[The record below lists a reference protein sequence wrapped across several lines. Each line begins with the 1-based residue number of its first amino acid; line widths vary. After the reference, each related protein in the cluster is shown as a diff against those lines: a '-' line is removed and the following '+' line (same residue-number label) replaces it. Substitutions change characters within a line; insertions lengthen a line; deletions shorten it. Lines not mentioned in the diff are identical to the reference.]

1 MGRTVFEGGRT
12 YFPSVNQIR
21 YEGPGSDNPL
31 AFKGYE
37 ADRVVAG
44 KTMEEHLR
52 FSVAYWHTF
61 LGTGSD
67 PFGPGTR
74 AFPWAEKTDPMAQA
88 KDRLDAAFEFIT
100 KLGAPFYCFHDRDMA
115 PEGRSV
121 EESEANLATLVE
133 LAKDRQKKTG
143 VRLLW
148 GTANLFSHPRYMNG
162 AGTNPDFAVVTHA
175 AAQVKAALDA
185 TVALGGENY
194 VFWGG
199 REGYSTLWNTDMKR
213 ELSNFARFLTAARD
227 YARSIGF
234 KGVFLIEPKPME
246 PMKHQYDRDAKTVIG
261 FLREHG
267 LDKDFKLNVEAN
279 HATLAGH
286 SFGHDLQV
294 ASDAGLLGSIDANR
308 GNPQN
313 GWDTDQFPVDLYDG
327 VEAMWVV
334 LNQGGIAPGGLNF
347 DAKARRESTDLED
360 LFIAHIG
367 GMDAF
372 ARGLLVADRMRQN
385 GKIAAFRAARYASF
399 GSGRGKD
406 FVDGKLSLKDLRDHA
421 ASQPVPKQLS
431 GKQEQLENLVNQ
443 LIFG

>member
-1 MGRTVFEGGRT
+1 MGRTVFEGRRA
-12 YFPSVNQIR
+12 YFPSVEQIR

-31 AFKGYE
+31 AFKVYD

-44 KTMEEHLR
+44 KTMEQHLR
-52 FSVAYWHTF
+52 FAVCYWHTF
-61 LGTGSD
+61 LGAGSD

-74 AFPWAEKTDPMAQA
+74 VFPWAENADPMAQA
-88 KDRLDAAFEFIT
+88 RDRLDAAFEFFS

-121 EESEANLATLVE
+121 AESEANLCVLVD
-133 LAKDRQKKTG
+133 LAKERQQKTG

-162 AGTNPDFAVVTHA
+162 AATNPDFTAVAHA

-213 ELSNFARFLTAARD
+213 ELANFARFLAAARD

-234 KGVFLIEPKPME
+234 KGVFLVEPKPME

-267 LDKDFKLNVEAN
+267 LDKDFKLNIEAN

-286 SFGHDLQV
+286 SFGHELQV
-294 ASDAGLLGSIDANR
+294 AADAGLLGSIDANR
-308 GNPQN
+308 GNAQN
-313 GWDTDQFPVDLYDG
+313 GWDTDQFPLDTYDC
-327 VEAMWVV
+327 VEAMSVV
-334 LNQGGIAPGGLNF
+334 LANGGLKSGGLNF
-347 DAKARRESTDLED
+347 DAKLRRESTALED
-360 LFIAHIG
+360 LFLAHIG

-372 ARGLLVADRMRQN
+372 ARGLLIADRMRQD
-385 GKIAAFRAARYASF
+385 GRLAAFKAARYASF
-399 GSGRGKD
+399 DSGAGKD
-406 FVDGKLSLKDLRDHA
+406 FSEGRLGLEQLRDFA
-421 ASQPVPKQLS
+421 ASHPEPKQVS
-431 GKQEQLENLVNQ
+431 GGQERLENLVNE

>member
-1 MGRTVFEGGRT
+1 MGRTVFQGDRE
-12 YFPSVNQIR
+12 YFPTVKPIP

-31 AFKGYE
+31 AFKVYE
-37 ADRVVAG
+37 AGRVVAG

-52 FSVAYWHTF
+52 FSIAYWHTF
-61 LGTGSD
+61 LGTGQD

-74 AFPWAEKTDPMAQA
+74 EFPWDEKTDAMAA
-88 KDRLDAAFEFIT
+88 ARDRLDAAFEFIT
-100 KLGAPFYCFHDRDMA
+100 KIGAPYYCFHDRDMA
-115 PEGRSV
+115 PEGKSV
-121 EESEANLATLVE
+121 DESEANLACLVE
-133 LAKDRQKKTG
+133 LAKERQKKTG
-143 VRLLW
+143 VKLLW
-148 GTANLFSHPRYMNG
+148 GTANLFSQARYMNG

-213 ELSNFARFLTAARD
+213 ELANFARFLQAARD

-267 LDKDFKLNVEAN
+267 LDKDFKLNIEAN

-294 ASDAGLLGSIDANR
+294 ASDAGLLGSVDANR
-308 GNPQN
+308 GNAQN
-313 GWDTDQFPVDLYDG
+313 GWDTDQFPVDLYDC

-334 LNQGGIAPGGLNF
+334 LNQGGLAPGGFNF

-372 ARGLLVADRMRQN
+372 ARGLLVADKLRQN
-385 GKIAAFRAARYASF
+385 GTIAKFRAARYASF
-399 GSGRGKD
+399 DSGKGKE
-406 FVDGKLSLKDLRDHA
+406 FADGKLGLAALRDLA
-421 ASQPVPKQLS
+421 AANGEPEQRS

-443 LIFG
+443 LIFS

>member
-1 MGRTVFEGGRT
+1 V
-12 YFPSVNQIR
+12 
-21 YEGPGSDNPL
+21 
-31 AFKGYE
+31 
-37 ADRVVAG
+37 
-44 KTMEEHLR
+44 
-52 FSVAYWHTF
+52 
-61 LGTGSD
+61 
-67 PFGPGTR
+67 
-74 AFPWAEKTDPMAQA
+74 AQA

-115 PEGRSV
+115 PEGRTV
-121 EESEANLATLVE
+121 EESEAHLATLVE
-133 LAKDRQKKTG
+133 LAKERQKKTG

-162 AGTNPDFAVVTHA
+162 AGTNPDFGVVAHA

-213 ELSNFARFLTAARD
+213 ELSNFARFLAAARD

-267 LDKDFKLNVEAN
+267 LDKDFKLNIEAN

-308 GNPQN
+308 GNAQN
-313 GWDTDQFPVDLYDG
+313 GWDTDQFPVDVYDC

-372 ARGLLVADRMRQN
+372 ARGLLVADRLRQN
-385 GKIAAFRAARYASF
+385 GRIGAFRKARYASF
-399 GSGRGKD
+399 DSGPGRE
-406 FVDGKLSLKDLRDHA
+406 FADGKLSLVALRDIA
-421 ASQPVPKQLS
+421 AKGKEPAKTS
-431 GKQEQLENLVNQ
+431 GKQEQLENLVDQ